1 MTEPVAALHR
11 LRQQIIGALCVACL
25 LSAVVGVCL
34 LAIGH
39 VMPGLWRRT
48 GEHAK
53 AWGEAELRNR
63 VLVCEALGVDEEAC
77 RRKVVARCIGR
88 VGEAEDMVLACY
100 QLGGIEAPARLRVP
114 QPDRLQ

>member
-11 LRQQIIGALCVACL
+11 LRQQIIVSFLVACS
-25 LSAVVGVCL
+25 LSVVFAGGV
-34 LAIGH
+34 LAIRC
-39 VMPGLWRRT
+39 VVPGLWPRT
-48 GEHAK
+48 GGHAK